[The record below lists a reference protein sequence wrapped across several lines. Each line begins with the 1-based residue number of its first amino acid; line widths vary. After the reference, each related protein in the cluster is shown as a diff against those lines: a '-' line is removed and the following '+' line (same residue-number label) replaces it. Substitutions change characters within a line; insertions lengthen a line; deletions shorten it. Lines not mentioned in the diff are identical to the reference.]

1 MPNVPRIVVTGAS
14 GFLARAVIVRLTAIG
29 LPCIAVSRRR
39 GPGLYQVADYTDT
52 PAADI
57 LIHLAEEP
65 DRAKAN
71 LLGEAYLEYAAM
83 VVEKLSAR
91 APTFIY
97 ASSGVVYGDVGVT
110 PFGTDACVEA
120 TDVYSRSKIR
130 NEALAL
136 SVGGTVLRLSNLFG
150 VGMSPCNVVS
160 DIANQLGGT
169 DPLVV
174 RDDSPVRDFLS
185 VNEATNAIG
194 LLAQTPQPGIF
205 NIGSG
210 LGVSI
215 RELAQLAL
223 RAVKQ
228 QNREVVVAN
237 PAGRRSVNI
246 LDISDTKRCLG
257 WGATYAPLDSLENYF
272 RNGTTLDI

>member
-1 MPNVPRIVVTGAS
+1 MSNVSRIVVTGSS
-14 GFLARAVIVRLTAIG
+14 GFLARGVIARLTAIG
-29 LPCIAVSRRR
+29 LPCIAVSRRS
-39 GPGLYQVADYTDT
+39 GAGLHHMASYTET

-65 DRAKAN
+65 DRSKVN
-71 LLGEAYLEYAAM
+71 LLGEAYLEHAAM
-83 VVEKLSAR
+83 VVEKLSER
-91 APTFIY
+91 AAIFIY
-97 ASSGVVYGDVGVT
+97 ASSGVVYGDVVVT
-110 PFGTDACVEA
+110 HFGTDECVEA
-120 TDVYSRSKIR
+120 MDVYSGSKIR

-150 VGMSPCNVVS
+150 VGMSLCNVVS
-160 DIANQLGGT
+160 DISRQLGRM

-174 RDDSPVRDFLS
+174 RDDGPVRDFLS
-185 VNEATNAIG
+185 VNEAANVIG

-205 NIGSG
+205 NIGSS

-215 RELAQLAL
+215 RELALLAL

-228 QNREVVVAN
+228 QNREIVVAQ
-237 PAGRRSVNI
+237 PSGRRSVNV

-257 WGATYAPLDSLENYF
+257 WGATYYPLDSLENYF
-272 RNGTTLDI
+272 SNGVPI

>member
-1 MPNVPRIVVTGAS
+1 MPNVPRIVVTGGS
-14 GFLARAVIVRLTAIG
+14 GFLARAVIARLTAIG
-29 LPCIAVSRRR
+29 LPCLAVSRRR
-39 GPGLYQVADYTDT
+39 GPGLHQVADYADT

-57 LIHLAEEP
+57 LIHLAEES

-71 LLGEAYLEYAAM
+71 LLGEAYLEHAAT
-83 VVEKLSAR
+83 VVEKLLDR
-91 APTFIY
+91 GRTFVY
-97 ASSGVVYGDVGVT
+97 ASSGVVYGDAGAT
-110 PFGTDACVEA
+110 PFGSDADVEP

-136 SVGGTVLRLSNLFG
+136 SAGGTVLRLSNLFG

-160 DIANQLGGT
+160 DIANQLGRT
-169 DPLVV
+169 APLVV
-174 RDDSPVRDFLS
+174 RDDAPVRDFLS
-185 VNEATNAIG
+185 VNEAANAIV

-215 RELAQLAL
+215 RELALLAL

-228 QNREVVVAN
+228 QNREIVVAH
-237 PAGRRSVNI
+237 PSGRRSVNI

-257 WGATYAPLDSLENYF
+257 WGATYSPLDSLGNYF
-272 RNGTTLDI
+272 RKGATLDI